1 MGTCDALKVAV
12 LQQVHNSPLGGH
24 SGFLKTLHRVKRDFY
39 WPRLRKDVRKH
50 VKECDTCQRLKYE
63 TCNVAGLLQPL
74 PIPKKPWFDVS
85 MNFVEGL
92 AKSQLKDVVL
102 VVVDRLT
109 MFVHVCAIIPP
120 LYCC

>member
-1 MGTCDALKVAV
+1 MGTCDALKVVV

-74 PIPKKPWFDVS
+74 PIPKKPWFDVN